1 MDRLVLIKSLECF
14 SFALFPKI
22 WNSIGLE
29 LKETKSAKSF
39 KRKVAK
45 IYLESYANYICKK
58 NVYHVDKLNHYYLL
72 RPVVHKHD
80 SNNLC

>member
-14 SFALFPKI
+14 SFALFQKI

-58 NVYHVDKLNHYYLL
+58 MCIMWI
-72 RPVVHKHD
+72 
-80 SNNLC
+80 NLIITIFFTL